1 MSPFIQNEVIQT
13 CSDIVTEKVFDR
25 ISNAECFSLLGDETM
40 DVSGTEQLSLCIRY
54 VDIPD
59 LQAPVLREDFVG
71 FIPINDQSSENLANV
86 ILQRCDEL
94 NLDMTKCVGQ
104 GYDGVE
110 NMAGHLSGVQTRI
123 RENYLKIHSLCQSPF
138 KPYSVECNVGSSNTQ
153 LSWSC

>member
-1 MSPFIQNEVIQT
+1 
-13 CSDIVTEKVFDR
+13 
-25 ISNAECFSLLGDETM
+25 M
-40 DVSGTEQLSLCIRY
+40 DVSGTKQLSLCIRY

-71 FIPINDQSSENLANV
+71 FIPINDQSSENLVNV

-104 GYDGVE
+104 GYDWVE

-153 LSWSC
+153 LS